1 MRTLSNSQIA
11 RILDTHNT
19 SHYTENNRIF
29 AISGCTTR
37 AGRSFW
43 TAEDLTG
50 STKADLLAWLGY

>member
-11 RILDTHNT
+11 RILDMHNT
-19 SHYTENNRIF
+19 KHYTEHGKIF
-29 AISGCTTR
+29 AISGYTTR

-43 TAEDLTG
+43 TSEDLTG